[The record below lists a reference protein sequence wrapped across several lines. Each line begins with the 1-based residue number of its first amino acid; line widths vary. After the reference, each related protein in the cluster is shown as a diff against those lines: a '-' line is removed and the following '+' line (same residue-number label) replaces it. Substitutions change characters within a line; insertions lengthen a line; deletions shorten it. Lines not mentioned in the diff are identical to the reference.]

1 MKLNLDATCE
11 NQVRANALNSDR
23 HISHW
28 TQREVNP
35 PIVEIN
41 GETSQENV
49 LATEQLPTKLDFQ
62 NIEIGS

>member
-1 MKLNLDATCE
+1 MMKLNLDTTCE
-11 NQVRANALNSDR
+11 NQARANALNSDR

-49 LATEQLPTKLDFQ
+49 LGTQ
-62 NIEIGS
+62 